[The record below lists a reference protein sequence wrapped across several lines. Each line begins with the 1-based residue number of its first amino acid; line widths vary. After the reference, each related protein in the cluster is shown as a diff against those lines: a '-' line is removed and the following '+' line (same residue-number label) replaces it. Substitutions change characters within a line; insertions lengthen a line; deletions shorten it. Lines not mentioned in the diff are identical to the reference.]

1 VHQFRSFISRTIQL
15 ALASAIAILVAAC
28 GSHLLATWL
37 KIKTTAAQAYTI
49 GQPNGRPPAFL
60 AGSSLAN
67 YGISW
72 QQIAG
77 KVDMEIR
84 AWGIAGGS
92 PFEWEQF
99 QKKVPDAGTTFIVVS
114 AYDLDESMICDFRAD
129 LVPMSDTIKTLLT
142 IHADWDY
149 SERALSQYPMTW
161 LRTLFPTLGRSRGIM
176 GDLRIK
182 IKNAIWPSAGT
193 SETAAG
199 PTLKFG
205 QTDPDDEY
213 KKQRISDWS
222 KSKMAG
228 KIIAM
233 RAFFHGSQSFC
244 GPKKL
249 AFERMLQYADQRG
262 RTVVVLLPVSA
273 SYSKEFMLPEAVH
286 KFEDALAEA
295 QSSAPRAQW
304 FRVDQV
310 PAFSSDENFC
320 DLVHMNIF
328 GQKTITEAFLA
339 WLKPPARQQ

>member
-1 VHQFRSFISRTIQL
+1 MSRGVQS
-15 ALASAIAILVAAC
+15 ALASTVAILLAAS
-28 GSHLLATWL
+28 GSHLVVSWL
-37 KIKTTAAQAYTI
+37 KIKTTASLPFTI
-49 GQPNGRPPAFL
+49 GKPNGKPRAFL
-60 AGSSLAN
+60 AGSSLAT

-72 QQIAG
+72 QQIA
-77 KVDMEIR
+77 KEVDMEIKV
-84 AWGIAGGS
+84 WGIAGGS

-99 QKKVPDAGTTFIVVS
+99 QKRVPDAGTTFIVVS

-149 SERALSQYPMTW
+149 SERALSQYPITW

-182 IKNAIWPSAGT
+182 IKNSIWPSAGT
-193 SETAAG
+193 SETEAG

-233 RAFFHGSQSFC
+233 RASFRGGQSFC

-249 AFERMLQYADQRG
+249 ALERMLQFADERG
-262 RTVVVLLPVSA
+262 QTVVVVLPVSA
-273 SYSKEFMLPEAVH
+273 SYSKEFMLPENVR

-295 QSSAPRAQW
+295 QRAASRAQW
-304 FRVDQV
+304 LRVDQV
-310 PAFSSDENFC
+310 SAFNADENFC
-320 DLVHMNIF
+320 DLVHMNVF
-328 GQKTITEAFLA
+328 AQQTITEAFLA
-339 WLKPPARQQ
+339 WLKPPARQ